1 MLNGG
6 KTSIELIYLTR
17 PQSPHHC
24 QLIVYLFGFRSDKSN
39 YPPKNAWT
47 LPHELKQVT
56 LSSCSCVLRYEWR
69 RRYSVMLISEEC
81 FCLAKLIL
89 SQSLRRSLQTNLIQ
103 LAVLQQMAK
112 YSIIIILLVLFLMS
126 NWTVFKIYFS
136 FKTAMFEPSNPF
148 FQSHITI
155 LSRYLTKWLIFP
167 EELVTIMPP
176 WRPCVWP

>member
-1 MLNGG
+1 M
-6 KTSIELIYLTR
+6 ILIL
-17 PQSPHHC
+17 
-24 QLIVYLFGFRSDKSN
+24 QLWNKI
-39 YPPKNAWT
+39 A
-47 LPHELKQVT
+47 
-56 LSSCSCVLRYEWR
+56 LSSRWPPSFKLLQITSSFLSLCSHTEHKA
-69 RRYSVMLISEEC
+69 EEC

-89 SQSLRRSLQTNLIQ
+89 SQSLRRSLQTNLIE
-103 LAVLQQMAK
+103 LAVLQQVTK

-126 NWTVFKIYFS
+126 NWTFFKIYFS

-176 WRPCVWP
+176 WRPCVWL